1 MTDGCAR
8 GWLTEKS
15 GVNSAAGRELG
26 KTTKRLLLKIQLE
39 GGLGVDEET
48 WRRPAF
54 QEERIARVKAWNP
67 ESS

>member
-48 WRRPAF
+48 WEDRYSLSLF
-54 QEERIARVKAWNP
+54 FYFLE
-67 ESS
+67 